1 MRNFCSTIF
10 VGLVLFVQTA
20 VAIAGQL
27 PSSLEQYR
35 ERIES
40 ILAGERNE
48 TVKEYLR
55 SCLAAADHLNGL
67 EAADARIPAAFSA
80 LVRMRLDAD
89 GKLDRQTS
97 DSPGVRAETE
107 AYNAHLQPY
116 LKEEYI
122 SLIRLQ
128 DQLLERK
135 YFKNETAKNANFLEG
150 LVNSYWSLTRADHS
164 DIRKVLAEPR
174 LGVSP
179 WEAIFRL
186 EPALAIHDGAR
197 VAILGTAGLC
207 YAFFPELVREEG
219 TVAFRESF
227 WSKWVQK
234 TGGRIGVGVGEIEGD
249 ARLLLG
255 TGMQLNAVG
264 LWGLY
269 EPDGGSFMF
278 GVSASD
284 LSKFK
289 KAVSWF

>member
-1 MRNFCSTIF
+1 MRNLCSTLF
-10 VGLVLFVQTA
+10 VGFALFIQTA

-35 ERIES
+35 ERTRDV
-40 ILAGERNE
+40 LAGERNDA
-48 TVKEYLR
+48 VGEYLR

-67 EAADARIPAAFSA
+67 EAADSRVPGAFST

-97 DSPGVRAETE
+97 GSPGVRAETE
-107 AYNAHLQPY
+107 AYNTHLQPY
-116 LKEEYI
+116 LKEEYLG
-122 SLIRLQ
+122 LIRLQ

-150 LVNSYWSLTRADHS
+150 IVNSYWSLTRADHS
-164 DIRKVLAEPR
+164 DIRKVLAEPH

-186 EPALAIHDGAR
+186 EPTVAVHNGAR
-197 VAILGTAGLC
+197 GAILGTAGLC
-207 YAFFPELVREEG
+207 YAFFPEVVRDG
-219 TVAFRESF
+219 VAATFRESF
-227 WSKWVQK
+227 WSRWVEK
-234 TGGRIGVGVGEIEGD
+234 TGGRLGVGVGEIEGD

-255 TGMQLNAVG
+255 TGVQLNAVG

-269 EPDGGSFMF
+269 EPDGDRFMF

-284 LSKFK
+284 LSKFRK
-289 KAVSWF
+289 VVSWF

>member
-1 MRNFCSTIF
+1 MKKYCST
-10 VGLVLFVQTA
+10 LFVCFVLIVQAA

-27 PSSLEQYR
+27 PSSLELYR
-35 ERIES
+35 ERVQGVLSE
-40 ILAGERNE
+40 EKNE

-55 SCLAAADHLNGL
+55 SCLSAAEPLGGL
-67 EAADARIPAAFSA
+67 EAGDSRVLAAFST
-80 LVRMRLDAD
+80 LVQMRLAAD
-89 GKLDRQTS
+89 GKLDRETS
-97 DSPGVRAETE
+97 GSPGVRAEQE
-107 AYNAHLQPY
+107 AYNTHLQPY
-116 LKEEYI
+116 LKAEYI

-135 YFKNETAKNANFLEG
+135 YFRNETAKNANFLEG
-150 LVNSYWSLTRADHS
+150 IVNSYWSLTRADHS
-164 DIRKVLAEPR
+164 DIRKVLAEPH

-186 EPALAIHDGAR
+186 EPALAVHEGAR

-207 YAFFPELVREEG
+207 YAFFPDVVRQEG
-219 TVAFRESF
+219 VVTFKESF

-234 TGGRIGVGVGEIEGD
+234 TGGRIGVGVGHIDGD

-269 EPDGGSFMF
+269 EPDGSSFMF

-289 KAVSWF
+289 KAISWF